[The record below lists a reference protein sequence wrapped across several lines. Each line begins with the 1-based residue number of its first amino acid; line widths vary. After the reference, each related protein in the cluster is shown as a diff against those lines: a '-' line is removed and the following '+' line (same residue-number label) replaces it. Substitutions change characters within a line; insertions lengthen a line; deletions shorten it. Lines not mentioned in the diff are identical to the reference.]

1 MAIYNDYIAAAITY
15 NFQLLP
21 ESLICGMIILS
32 IVLVNQPLIVLA
44 AGATGTQVLTSVVG
58 KLIMR
63 YAEGNAQLTGS
74 KCAEVCSPGFLG
86 KSWYRLL
93 NGGRAPELLWHP
105 IAPSVYLATIAFFV
119 GFGLALLQIY
129 KEEIDAKVVSRS
141 TLTMMAIV
149 SLILLAMA
157 VVFRIGNG
165 CDSMFGAVGGVLLG
179 IMLGYLGSIMISYF
193 TNRRA
198 TNVWGIPLIRDR
210 INNGSALYVC
220 PRA

>member
-119 GFGLALLQIY
+119 GVGLALLQIY
-129 KEEIDAKVVSRS
+129 KDGDCQSYSV
-141 TLTMMAIV
+141 
-149 SLILLAMA
+149 
-157 VVFRIGNG
+157 GNG
-165 CDSMFGAVGGVLLG
+165 GRIPHRQRLRFHVRCRGRRTPRYHAGISWVHNDQLFYEPAGNKCMGHPPDS
-179 IMLGYLGSIMISYF
+179 
-193 TNRRA
+193 R
-198 TNVWGIPLIRDR
+198 PHQ
-210 INNGSALYVC
+210 
-220 PRA
+220 